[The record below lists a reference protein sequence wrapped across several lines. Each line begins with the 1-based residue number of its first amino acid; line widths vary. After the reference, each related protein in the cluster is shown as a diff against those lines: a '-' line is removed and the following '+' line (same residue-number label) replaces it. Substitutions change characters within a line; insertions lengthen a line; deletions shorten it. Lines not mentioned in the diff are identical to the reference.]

1 METADWIFDENLD
14 VEFLYA
20 LYGND
25 TAHALMVF
33 KDFLKCTPEMMQEIE
48 ESYQKGE
55 IENFRQKVHK
65 VKPVF
70 SFVGL
75 TAITHQAEALEQR
88 CKNAFGIHELNGLY
102 EELKNLYQNNIS
114 IVRNE
119 VDRLENQK
127 LAI

>member
-1 METADWIFDENLD
+1 METAAWIFDENLD
-14 VEFLYA
+14 AEFLYA

-33 KDFLKCTPEMMQEIE
+33 NDFLKSTPEMMKEIE

-55 IENFRQKVHK
+55 VENFRQKVHK

-75 TAITHQAEALEQR
+75 TPITHKAEVLEQR
-88 CKNAFGIHELNGLY
+88 CKQAYSIDELKSMY
-102 EELKNLYQNNIS
+102 EELKYDYQKNIS

-119 VDRLENQK
+119 VARLENQK
-127 LAI
+127 STL